1 MLVLFESQS
10 QAPIFFLDFLGN
22 FSKWITNP
30 NPYFFHFWPKGWG
43 SVSELASLHNFP
55 TDSRHSC
62 FDVSCELWRIILFL
76 SMMKPWRDT
85 IEFQTNLRRILIVWS
100 NIFTSYF
107 ILVRHPF
114 LRFFLWGTSGFV
126 FHIHLQRLVGGTS
139 IFSQIKCFY
148 SVLLGSFFEVPYCIN
163 SDYFT
168 FPLRLSMLSVLI

>member
-1 MLVLFESQS
+1 M
-10 QAPIFFLDFLGN
+10 N
-22 FSKWITNP
+22 FDGS
-30 NPYFFHFWPKGWG
+30 FCFCGW
-43 SVSELASLHNFP
+43 
-55 TDSRHSC
+55 
-62 FDVSCELWRIILFL
+62 
-76 SMMKPWRDT
+76 WRDT

-148 SVLLGSFFEVPYCIN
+148 SVLLGSFFKC
-163 SDYFT
+163 FT
-168 FPLRLSMLSVLI
+168 VLIQTISPFLSVSLCFLCWFNSKSESSNWTSKQHSSDRSCTNIQKQGFHEVQSF